1 MIIATGGIAQ
11 WLECSP
17 CMRNVGGSN
26 PPSSMLSFSRFFF
39 CRYMLFRGPRPRCV
53 YILSQARFFVSSMLS
68 FSRFFFLGICS
79 SGGHDLVA
87 YISCLRL
94 VFLFL
99 PLFGILWPFV
109 SLFAVM
115 FLTFFRHYLFCRSLA
130 KYGYVH
136 LVTLVPKTGT
146 F

>member
-1 MIIATGGIAQ
+1 MVIATGGIAQ

-39 CRYMLFRGPRPRCV
+39 V
-53 YILSQARFFVSSMLS
+53 
-68 FSRFFFLGICS
+68 GICS